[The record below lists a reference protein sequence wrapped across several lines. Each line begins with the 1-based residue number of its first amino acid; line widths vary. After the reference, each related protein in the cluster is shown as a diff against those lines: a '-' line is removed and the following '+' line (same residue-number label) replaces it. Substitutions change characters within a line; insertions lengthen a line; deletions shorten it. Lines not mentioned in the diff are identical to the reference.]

1 MQNKNSYV
9 GKISSN
15 YPTISV
21 PNTDCR
27 TYNLA
32 TLSFADLLFSLYACL
47 HYAFEYVLPFS
58 VLEN

>member
-9 GKISSN
+9 GKICSN
-15 YPTISV
+15 YPTIPA

-32 TLSFADLLFSLYACL
+32 TLSFADLLLSQYARL
-47 HYAFEYVLPFS
+47 HYVLI
-58 VLEN
+58 